1 MVESPHMEPHT
12 HTHSGRESD
21 SGGGREIERRREG
34 WWMEM
39 KGKRVVGT
47 MEEWIKTVKE
57 RGSACERSVKGRI
70 GCDVIILCRE
80 IPKVQANAIF

>member
-1 MVESPHMEPHT
+1 
-12 HTHSGRESD
+12 
-21 SGGGREIERRREG
+21 
-34 WWMEM
+34 
-39 KGKRVVGT
+39 